1 MSKVVK
7 EVIDNDKIEVIKELR
22 AKIKNIT
29 KKNRELES
37 KIHRVKKSLGL

>member
-7 EVIDNDKIEVIKELR
+7 EVVDNDKLEVIKELR
-22 AKIKNIT
+22 SKIKNIT

-37 KIHRVKKSLGL
+37 KINRVKKSLGL

>member
-7 EVIDNDKIEVIKELR
+7 EVVDNDKIEVIKELR
-22 AKIKNIT
+22 SKIKNIT